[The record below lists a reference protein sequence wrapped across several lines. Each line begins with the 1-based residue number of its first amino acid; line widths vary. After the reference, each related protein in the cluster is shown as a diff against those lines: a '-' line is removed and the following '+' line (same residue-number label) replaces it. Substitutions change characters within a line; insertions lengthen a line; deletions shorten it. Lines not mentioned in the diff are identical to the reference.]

1 MTVEYDARGLTL
13 TLTISVDAD
22 IRGNA
27 VGAWGNCLCIN
38 SCRSAIFARNFLP
51 IAQSWFREHDEASQV
66 DRGDNVR
73 RFHGVTPGCP
83 DISKGAGP
91 KVKRDHPTWKGASTG
106 LVAYRNLEENSHSG
120 RLASSTA
127 RALVPHV
134 CDERLANL

>member
-38 SCRSAIFARNFLP
+38 SCRPAIFARNFLP
-51 IAQSWFREHDEASQV
+51 IAQSWFREHDEACQV

-73 RFHGVTPGCP
+73 RFHGVTPGWRGHFKRGQP
-83 DISKGAGP
+83 KSQKGPPGSARGRKGP
-91 KVKRDHPTWKGASTG
+91 VPSF
-106 LVAYRNLEENSHSG
+106 VS
-120 RLASSTA
+120 LALKQAAQQAQA
-127 RALVPHV
+127 REKAKK
-134 CDERLANL
+134 E